1 MYVIA
6 ARYLAKDGEEGRVAD
21 LLRRMA
27 ALSNSAIEP
36 GCVLYAI
43 NQSIENPR
51 AFLLYEQYHDQA
63 GFEAHA
69 QTDHFKEL
77 VLNGAVPLL
86 ERRER
91 EIYNLIAP

>member
-6 ARYLAKDGEEGRVAD
+6 ARYLTKEGEEEKVAA
-21 LLRRMA
+21 LLTRMA
-27 ALSNSAIEP
+27 ALSNSDAEP

-43 NQSIENPR
+43 NQSTENPR
-51 AFLLYEQYHDQA
+51 SFLLYEQYPDEA
-63 GFEAHA
+63 GFHAHT
-69 QTDHFKEL
+69 QTDYFKEL

-91 EIYNLIAP
+91 EIYTLIAP